1 MSDGFNTGI
10 ESADDGIESA
20 MSVDEDMGE
29 GSVSAAGVSVYTAS
43 SGGGLIA
50 GIMGNEGSSRVQA
63 VDSVAR
69 NVTQTR
75 IPAHT
80 TLGSELRNPQ
90 WFAPLWVPKSGTH
103 SGWAVHARV

>member
-63 VDSVAR
+63 VDSVAG

-75 IPAHT
+75 IPAQHVAHFD
-80 TLGSELRNPQ
+80 S
-90 WFAPLWVPKSGTH
+90 KSCNGM
-103 SGWAVHARV
+103 